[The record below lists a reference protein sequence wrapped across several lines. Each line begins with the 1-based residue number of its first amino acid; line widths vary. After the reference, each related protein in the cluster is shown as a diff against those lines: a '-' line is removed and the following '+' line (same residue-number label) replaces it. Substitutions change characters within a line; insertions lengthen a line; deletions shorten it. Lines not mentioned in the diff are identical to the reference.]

1 MKMARINLTLF
12 LPLLL
17 MDTSTSCTEHQQKPS
32 KFEFRNDL
40 REILSLCFES
50 HTFAHLIRPQLRLRP
65 SSERPSR
72 LDRALRGAWR
82 RISPSRGTSLSKN
95 DDRDERH
102 LPVDVQDTKDALG
115 LNLLHDPPNPKIDFI
130 FVHGLGGGSRKTW
143 ASSADPEQYWPA
155 AWLPQDPEFSSVR
168 IHSFGYNA
176 DWNEWRTN
184 TLNILDFARSLLGE
198 ISCNTKIRRSDVSDM
213 FPEML
218 TTN

>member
-1 MKMARINLTLF
+1 
-12 LPLLL
+12 
-17 MDTSTSCTEHQQKPS
+17 
-32 KFEFRNDL
+32 
-40 REILSLCFES
+40 
-50 HTFAHLIRPQLRLRP
+50 
-65 SSERPSR
+65 
-72 LDRALRGAWR
+72 
-82 RISPSRGTSLSKN
+82 
-95 DDRDERH
+95 
-102 LPVDVQDTKDALG
+102 VQDTKGALG